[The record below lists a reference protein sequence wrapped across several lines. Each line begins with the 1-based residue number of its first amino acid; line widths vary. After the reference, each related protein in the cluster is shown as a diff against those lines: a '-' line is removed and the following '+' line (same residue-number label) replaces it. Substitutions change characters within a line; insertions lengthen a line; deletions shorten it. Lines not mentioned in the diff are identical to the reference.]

1 MFRSK
6 RLASVDLQFY
16 IPGIQRTEEG
26 VVVGEEEEDGTETG
40 MEAEEV
46 GGIGDMTGIV
56 MVTDGR
62 DRDTGRGDTGG
73 IGTGNLE
80 TE

>member
-26 VVVGEEEEDGTETG
+26 VEVEEEEEDGTRTR
-40 MEAEEV
+40 MEAEEDE
-46 GGIGDMTGIV
+46 GIGDITGIA

-62 DRDTGRGDTGG
+62 DLDTGTGG
-73 IGTGNLE
+73 IGTGDLE

>member
-26 VVVGEEEEDGTETG
+26 VVVGEVEEDGTETG
-40 MEAEEV
+40 TETGLVRIGRRLAREWLRV
-46 GGIGDMTGIV
+46 GSGLV
-56 MVTDGR
+56 QV
-62 DRDTGRGDTGG
+62 
-73 IGTGNLE
+73 
-80 TE
+80 

>member
-26 VVVGEEEEDGTETG
+26 VVVEEEEEDGTETG
-40 MEAEEV
+40 MEVEEV
-46 GGIGDMTGIV
+46 EGIGDITGIV
-56 MVTDGR
+56 MATDGR
-62 DRDTGRGDTGG
+62 DLDTGTGG
-73 IGTGNLE
+73 IGTGDLE